1 MIESDDLKK
10 IVNELSLITNPP
22 RQGANELVKNIT
34 TIAVVLTT
42 TGVIWL
48 TAGVAQLKTSIA
60 ILSAKEERRETAIK
74 NLEEFAK
81 EKRFTERDF
90 ENRFEPERRALA
102 DGIDRNSQSLN
113 SRADWMVQ
121 TDRRINNLENHY
133 NIISQSLKNINNKID
148 NKQ

>member
-22 RQGANELVKNIT
+22 RQGNNELVKNIT

-48 TAGVAQLKTSIA
+48 TAGVAELKTSIA
-60 ILSAKEERRETAIK
+60 LLSSKQESREVSIK
-74 NLEEFAK
+74 NLEQFAK

-90 ENRFEPERRALA
+90 ENRFEPERRSLA
-102 DGIDRNSQSLN
+102 DAIDRNSQSLN

-133 NIISQSLKNINNKID
+133 NIISQSLKNIDTKIER
-148 NKQ
+148 K